1 MSVRVND
8 GHLSDIE
15 YENTF
20 NILTIRKCFKN
31 NPNVKRANKV
41 VRL

>member
-20 NILTIRKCFKN
+20 SIFN
-31 NPNVKRANKV
+31 NKKV
-41 VRL
+41 FQE